1 MSVPSALQ
9 KLFPQLFDQ
18 LHSLNGDYVSQQSAS
33 AIVRCMRDLM
43 SDPCNVLPESLLD
56 DEAGIDEFA
65 QFQLKKDALEDLKFL
80 VSQSTFKCAP
90 RFPGRTPSLISVS
103 DKKSMIMDADLYPGY
118 AIPKLGFCFDV
129 SECVMDAAG
138 TKAGFV
144 MPRTVD
150 LGKNLAFVHWS
161 SEAKPVE
168 EDMSKLKFLTK
179 VRVVITHKT
188 GSLEDPI
195 SKWCVVKTAF
205 TTNDLKPT
213 EVFKFKDYSI
223 SSSDFVVSRAS
234 NDLDDFVKDVVYE
247 ENAKITQL
255 DQCHEYTILKG
266 AARRLAESFDQL
278 SRISGE
284 MKNLTALKKQ
294 VDDLKEKEE
303 KDLAQGQLAK
313 PADDKVKETKEL
325 KARWEESKGTYD
337 RIKDGNII

>member
-9 KLFPQLFDQ
+9 KLFPQLSDQ

-56 DEAGIDEFA
+56 AEVQLI
-65 QFQLKKDALEDLKFL
+65 QLKKDALEDLKFL

-118 AIPKLGFCFDV
+118 VIPKLGFCFDV

-138 TKAGFV
+138 TKVGFV

-150 LGKNLAFVHWS
+150 LGKNLASVHWS
-161 SEAKPVE
+161 GEGKAVE
-168 EDMSKLKFLTK
+168 EDLSKVKFLTK
-179 VRVVITHKT
+179 VRVVIAHKT
-188 GSLEDPI
+188 GSLEDHI

-223 SSSDFVVSRAS
+223 SSSDFVISRTS

-247 ENAKITQL
+247 ENAKLTQL

-266 AARRLAESFDQL
+266 VARRLAESFNQL
-278 SRISGE
+278 SKVSGE
-284 MKNLTALKKQ
+284 LKILT
-294 VDDLKEKEE
+294 DLKAQIDAIEK
-303 KDLAQGQLAK
+303 KDVAQGQPAK
-313 PADDKVKETKEL
+313 PDNEKAKQEREL
-325 KARWEESKGTYD
+325 KAKWADQKGNYD
-337 RIKDGNII
+337 RLKDGNIH